1 MGCKTNLLE
10 LWLHKF
16 QFQNKIMNA
25 IFAPV
30 HIIEKIKELKKNCI
44 VILGD
49 EPVVS
54 NHIKKEI
61 RSFTNSNNIE
71 YQPINFEGNIKINE
85 IKSLF
90 ENESLF
96 SNETLYS
103 INIPAGRILVE
114 AKKFITNIISENQN
128 DFFII
133 HFQKSTKELLKS
145 SWFQEI
151 SRKSFQFEAKE
162 PNSNQIQH
170 AIKDRS
176 AYHNLDLDDES
187 ISLLSNLSLGNLLAA
202 ENEIIKLSLVGLS
215 SNIDSKKLI
224 SHMSNGS
231 KFDSFKLLDLCMS
244 GQIQKTAQAL
254 AYFEE
259 EGIEP
264 LMLNGLFTWI
274 FTAISKLKFS
284 SDGTI
289 SNSKLMELRIFG
301 TSQDLVRTSVNKLS
315 FNQIEAC
322 LLKIKEI
329 DLICKGIN
337 IGTPWLELNRFVFGI
352 SRLINKKTA

>member
-1 MGCKTNLLE
+1 
-10 LWLHKF
+10 
-16 QFQNKIMNA
+16 MNA
-25 IFAPV
+25 IFAPI
-30 HIIEKIKELKKNCI
+30 HIIEKVKELKKNCI

-54 NHIKKEI
+54 DHIRKEI

-71 YQPINFEGNIKINE
+71 YQPINFDGATKTNE

-96 SNETLYS
+96 SNETLYD

-114 AKKFITNIISENQN
+114 TKKFITDIISKNQN
-128 DFFII
+128 NFFII
-133 HFQKSTKELLKS
+133 HFQKTTKELLKS
-145 SWFQEI
+145 PWFQEV
-151 SRKSFQFEAKE
+151 SKKSLKFEAKE
-162 PNSNQIQH
+162 PTPGQIQE
-170 AIKDRS
+170 AIKVRS
-176 AYHNLDLDDES
+176 SYHNLSLDNES

-202 ENEIIKLSLVGLS
+202 ENEIIKLSLVGLGS
-215 SNIDSKKLI
+215 DVDMKKLI
-224 SHMSNGS
+224 SHISNGS
-231 KFDSFKLLDLCMS
+231 KFDNFKLLNFCMS
-244 GQIQKTAQAL
+244 GQIQKTDQAL

-259 EGIEP
+259 EGMEP
-264 LMLNGLFTWI
+264 LMLNGLFAWI

-284 SDGTI
+284 SDGSI
-289 SNSKLMELRIFG
+289 SNIKLMELRIFG
-301 TSQDLVRTSVNKLS
+301 TSQELVRTSVDKLT

-337 IGTPWLELNRFVFGI
+337 IGNPWLELNRFAIGI